1 MSWLLLTVPFVT
13 TRTRLARTVSEHL
26 SNVLCCAINSNR
38 GSYQVV
44 KLDTVSMTAPSSV
57 TSLRI
62 SSVVSVAM
70 LAIWLVIVP
79 TAREAVTGVTPAAH
93 VAIVLLALVMPW
105 IARWR

>member
-1 MSWLLLTVPFVT
+1 M
-13 TRTRLARTVSEHL
+13 
-26 SNVLCCAINSNR
+26 
-38 GSYQVV
+38 
-44 KLDTVSMTAPSSV
+44 DTVSMTAPSSV